1 MRNKLSIYCGFIS
14 LSFSLITLALFF
26 VKVKASSV
34 VDISTFIGVMG
45 AFIGISVTLLI
56 GYQIFNVLDFRN
68 KLSQLESLRKE
79 LEHLREETNSINL
92 QQQEGFNIILA
103 RLYHKDCLQTL
114 NAVLSLM
121 QAIPYSLSMPQK
133 AEGYTWLL
141 DELKEYML
149 EVTMVSFGSGTPEFF
164 KKAVKEFKSIFDPID
179 NEIKEHQNFIYIKD
193 KYTQL
198 IDDFNIRLHNIATF
212 KNVDLTEMT
221 KAIPFPDYKYDD

>member
-1 MRNKLSIYCGFIS
+1 
-14 LSFSLITLALFF
+14 
-26 VKVKASSV
+26 
-34 VDISTFIGVMG
+34 
-45 AFIGISVTLLI
+45 
-56 GYQIFNVLDFRN
+56 
-68 KLSQLESLRKE
+68 
-79 LEHLREETNSINL
+79 
-92 QQQEGFNIILA
+92 
-103 RLYHKDCLQTL
+103 
-114 NAVLSLM
+114 M

>member
-1 MRNKLSIYCGFIS
+1 MKTKLSIYCGFIS
-14 LSFSLITLALFF
+14 ISFSLITLALFF
-26 VKVKASSV
+26 IRVKASSV
-34 VDISTFIGVMG
+34 VDISTFIGIMG

-68 KLSQLESLRKE
+68 KLSQLENLRKE
-79 LEHLREETNSINL
+79 LEQQREETNSINL

-133 AEGYTWLL
+133 ADGYTWLL

-149 EVTMVSFGSGTPEFF
+149 EVTMVSFGSGTPDFF
-164 KKAVKEFKSIFDPID
+164 KKPVREYKEILDPID
-179 NEIKEHQNFIYIKD
+179 KEIKEHKNFLYIKD

-198 IDDFNIRLHNIATF
+198 INDFNIRLQNIASF
-212 KNVDLTEMT
+212 KNVGLTEMT
-221 KAIPFPDYKYDD
+221 KAMPFENHNYD

>member
-79 LEHLREETNSINL
+79 LEHQREETNSINL

-103 RLYHKDCLQTL
+103 RLYHQDCLQTL

-149 EVTMVSFGSGTPEFF
+149 EVTDR
-164 KKAVKEFKSIFDPID
+164 KS
-179 NEIKEHQNFIYIKD
+179 
-193 KYTQL
+193 
-198 IDDFNIRLHNIATF
+198 
-212 KNVDLTEMT
+212 VV
-221 KAIPFPDYKYDD
+221 

>member
-1 MRNKLSIYCGFIS
+1 MKDKLSVYCGFIS
-14 LSFSLITLALFF
+14 LSCSLITLALFF

-56 GYQIFNVLDFRN
+56 GYQIINVLDFRN
-68 KLSQLESLRKE
+68 KLSQIENLRKE
-79 LEHLREETNSINL
+79 LEKQREETNSINL

-114 NAVLSLM
+114 NAILSLM

-141 DELKEYML
+141 D
-149 EVTMVSFGSGTPEFF
+149 
-164 KKAVKEFKSIFDPID
+164 D
-179 NEIKEHQNFIYIKD
+179 
-193 KYTQL
+193 
-198 IDDFNIRLHNIATF
+198 
-212 KNVDLTEMT
+212 
-221 KAIPFPDYKYDD
+221 

>member
-79 LEHLREETNSINL
+79 LEHQREETNSINL
-92 QQQEGFNIILA
+92 QQQ
-103 RLYHKDCLQTL
+103 
-114 NAVLSLM
+114 
-121 QAIPYSLSMPQK
+121 
-133 AEGYTWLL
+133 
-141 DELKEYML
+141 
-149 EVTMVSFGSGTPEFF
+149 
-164 KKAVKEFKSIFDPID
+164 
-179 NEIKEHQNFIYIKD
+179 
-193 KYTQL
+193 
-198 IDDFNIRLHNIATF
+198 
-212 KNVDLTEMT
+212 
-221 KAIPFPDYKYDD
+221 